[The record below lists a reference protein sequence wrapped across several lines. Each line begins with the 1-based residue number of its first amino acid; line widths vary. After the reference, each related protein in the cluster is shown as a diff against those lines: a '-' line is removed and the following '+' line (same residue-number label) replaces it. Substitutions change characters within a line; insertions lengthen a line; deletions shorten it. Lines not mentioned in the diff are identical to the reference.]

1 MFLLGQDSGEPI
13 LIWPE
18 FSWNSVI
25 NGTIFLVAVLLTAY
39 LVQRYIRR
47 KNSLSK
53 EYKNRIL
60 TKLQLH
66 KFHSKDI
73 PLFHSFLDQ
82 VSDTDLRRLAED
94 PAWYR
99 RYFLPE
105 FLQFL
110 ADQSNRPAWKDILTI
125 HSLDH
130 LIEDH
135 KGHPKNF
142 ITAILKTD
150 SEEIFPALIKSQ
162 ELDANSLHKEL
173 KAVIYTKKGNSP
185 LSLSRYGKIQ
195 VLIPN
200 ESKRWFRSEAI
211 LISQEGNSLN
221 LQIQTSPEL
230 DPKIDEDW
238 TDTVKANSIWKDP
251 AVPEEY
257 KNSLLQILEYSGLNA
272 SHQGEI
278 VRLVGIF
285 KEHPGL
291 LRRQHKEEDYKIL
304 IHLYKAC
311 FIKFRAHKAS
321 VPKSVLL
328 FLYYFFLDEELFPAK
343 RIKELENAISNFQSS
358 ISDLQYSEAKFSI
371 HFFPDWLNLILAG
384 KKKPSKNQLGQSY
397 EQAKKSELRWNQ
409 TLEEENLQNK
419 EYLSHILDWELENL
433 LSHGLASIS
442 LSPNLSYPISSEDQF
457 YGLTE
462 DNLAFPN
469 HILTQSEKVLKI
481 DPSLFQRQLNDIHSP
496 SRDLETFSK
505 REMYADCILLPYAGN
520 RGILWQDSV
529 EENQSYCRI
538 LFPMILGEKLNL
550 IVTKVLGEFRW
561 ETERTLR
568 GNKWKEPTP
577 ASITSEYFDYIENF
591 RRNPH
596 LTVEA
601 KKRVEQQW
609 EKTGKNI
616 KDMFSIDYANWIL
629 MEAEGKPRLNRIA
642 REILSRFV
650 PIQIKPTP

>member
-1 MFLLGQDSGEPI
+1 MFLLGQDTGGPI

-18 FSWNSVI
+18 FSWSSVAK
-25 NGTIFLVAVLLTAY
+25 GTIFLVAVLLTAY
-39 LVQRYIRR
+39 FVQRHLRR

-53 EYKNRIL
+53 EYKTRIL

-82 VSDTDLRRLAED
+82 VSDTDLKRLAED

-110 ADQSNRPAWKDILTI
+110 AEQSNRPAWKDILTI
-125 HSLDH
+125 HTLDH

-135 KGHPKNF
+135 QGHPKKF

-150 SEEIFPALIKSQ
+150 SEEIFPALIKTQ
-162 ELDANSLHKEL
+162 ELDASSVQKEF
-173 KAVIYTKKGNSP
+173 KAVIYTKKGNSSF
-185 LSLSRYGKIQ
+185 SLSRYGKIQ

-211 LISQEGNSLN
+211 LISQEGTSLI
-221 LQIQTSPEL
+221 LQLQTSPEL
-230 DPKIDEDW
+230 DPKIDEQW
-238 TDTVKANSIWKDP
+238 TDTTKADSIFKDP

-257 KNSLLQILEYSGLNA
+257 KNSLLQILEYSGLNT

-311 FIKFRAHKAS
+311 FIKFRAHRAS
-321 VPKSVLL
+321 VPKPVLL
-328 FLYYFFLDEELFPAK
+328 FLHYFYLDEELFPTK
-343 RIKELENAISNFQSS
+343 RIKELENAISNFQTS
-358 ISDLQYSEAKFSI
+358 ISDLQYAEAKLSI
-371 HFFPDWLNLILAG
+371 HLLPDWLNLILAG

-397 EQAKKSELRWNQ
+397 EQVKKSELRWNQ
-409 TLEEENLQNK
+409 TLEEENLQSK

-433 LSHGLASIS
+433 LSHGLTGIS
-442 LSPNLSYPISSEDQF
+442 LSPNLSYPISAEDQF

-469 HILTQSEKVLKI
+469 NIITQAEKVLKT
-481 DPSLFQRQLNDIHSP
+481 DPGLFIRQLNDSP
-496 SRDLETFSK
+496 SSNQSPDNSSK

-529 EENQSYCRI
+529 EDNLSYCRI
-538 LFPMILGEKLNL
+538 LFPMILGEKLTL

-561 ETERTLR
+561 ETERSLR
-568 GNKWKEPTP
+568 GHKWKESIP
-577 ASITSEYFDYIENF
+577 ASITSEYFNYIENF

-601 KKRVEQQW
+601 KKRVDQQW
-609 EKTGKNI
+609 TKTGKNI

-629 MEAEGKPRLNRIA
+629 LEAEGKPRLNRIA
-642 REILSRFV
+642 REILNRFV
-650 PIQIKPTP
+650 PIQIKPSP